1 MQELSLSSTQ
11 VEISNFQTFTTEYVA
26 EHYGVSVTNIKI
38 HKSEHADEI
47 VDGIHFIYELAR
59 TKGGKQ
65 EILKWTLRGIIK
77 LGMFIRS
84 PQAKNFR
91 LWAEAELERSIKNL
105 EAKAAASKEIVYVD
119 RISALAC
126 EQIMVLKGFIR
137 DALIADEG
145 FFVPNLYLYAAY
157 RYYAASMRSEPIVL
171 KNFCSLLRSE
181 LAKQGV
187 RIAKGQKRLQAKG
200 GVISDRPRG
209 TYGIKLSPRLNSGAL
224 LIDGERIPV
233 SDMNFIVSPHTYS
246 YGGTLLSLD
255 PPPPPST
262 ILSDDRQ
269 EELIRQ
275 NERLNLE
282 NKRLKK
288 ALFREK
294 AKGKSDDQI

>member
-11 VEISNFQTFTTEYVA
+11 IEISNFQTFTTEYVA
-26 EHYGVSVTNIKI
+26 EHYGVDVPAIIK
-38 HKSEHADEI
+38 HKQRHTDEI
-47 VDGIHFIYELAR
+47 VENIHFVYFYEN

-105 EAKAAASKEIVYVD
+105 EAKAAASWDVIYVD
-119 RISALAC
+119 YAHAVSQKQLNTFRSF
-126 EQIMVLKGFIR
+126 VR
-137 DALIADEG
+137 DALVADDCSLI
-145 FFVPNLYLYAAY
+145 PTAYLYEVYSQYVALEGGKPLTITRFHPLLKKEMARQGAAIS
-157 RYYAASMRSEPIVL
+157 RGR
-171 KNFCSLLRSE
+171 
-181 LAKQGV
+181 
-187 RIAKGQKRLQAKG
+187 KRLQIKNDFL
-200 GVISDRPRG
+200 SDKPRCVC
-209 TYGIKLSPRLNSGAL
+209 GIKFSPKMSLCELVVN
-224 LIDGERIPV
+224 GERIPV
-233 SDMNFIVSPHTYS
+233 SEMSFIASPS
-246 YGGTLLSLD
+246 NRSRYGAKSLLLSLPQSD
-255 PPPPPST
+255 SM
-262 ILSDDRQ
+262 LSDDRQ

-294 AKGKSDDQI
+294 AKKENP